1 MTREKSE
8 RKQILFIG
16 PKEDAAPVLA
26 HLRGAGHPVSL
37 VDDIEEARALLG
49 SGGFQHAI
57 LAASALSALLQKD
70 AALDLTEV
78 EAWRPAISAIAYDI
92 ESLLVALDVN
102 LDETGGRGDA
112 TPLDTRQRISALCD
126 FLRELM
132 GELALPSNAELRLNV
147 IDLEGA
153 IETAAMTA
161 YPSAAERRQ
170 RLVIDVDEPVASVRA
185 DGVTLK
191 RMLSALLRFAS
202 SQTPRHGS
210 VRVRAYEEGDEP
222 VICISYPREVMT
234 TTELRGLFSPSA
246 GDDSPAGLGRVQD
259 LAGRH
264 ECRVWVESQRGAG
277 VSLFLAL
284 PWWSAERP
292 HGVAAPAAQ
301 W

>member
-1 MTREKSE
+1 MTKEGTE
-8 RKQILFIG
+8 AKQILFVG
-16 PKEDAAPVLA
+16 PKEAAEPVLA
-26 HLRGAGHPVSL
+26 HLRAAGNRVSL

-49 SGGFQHAI
+49 SGGFDHAM
-57 LAASALSALLQKD
+57 LAASALDGILQRQSG
-70 AALDLTEV
+70 LDLTEV
-78 EAWRPAISAIAYDI
+78 EAWRRAVSAVAYDI
-92 ESLLVALDVN
+92 ENLLLALDVN
-102 LDETGGRGDA
+102 LDEAGTDSRVTLADV
-112 TPLDTRQRISALCD
+112 RQRISGLSD

-132 GELALPSNAELRLNV
+132 GELAMPSHGELRLKV
-147 IDLEGA
+147 MDLEGA

-170 RLVIDVDEPVASVRA
+170 RLVIEVDEPVASVRA

-191 RMLSALLRFAS
+191 RILSALLRFAS

-210 VRVRAYEEGDEP
+210 VRVHAYQDGDEP
-222 VICISYPREVMT
+222 VICITYPREAMT
-234 TTELRGLFSPSA
+234 TTELQRLFSPAA
-246 GDDSPAGLGRVQD
+246 GDDTPAGLGRVQP
-259 LAGRH
+259 LAARH

-284 PWWSAERP
+284 PRWSAEQS